1 MRSLYFC
8 NRRASKFMLSI
19 LISATVCLVSLF
31 NSFEAHAVQNPIV
44 TGPIPATA
52 PPGDPSHNY
61 PFFSTIWIPP
71 ASGYVEEEFFMEG
84 TAQRFTTPPLMT
96 GTVTG
101 SGFPYKVRMI
111 VRRPSSAAQF
121 SGKVVIEWLNVTNNF
136 ELDVQWNRAYD
147 LFIREGWA
155 YVGVGVQRAG
165 IVTAGTALR
174 DWNPS
179 RYGTLDVTVGGTLN
193 DDSLKYDIFS
203 QAAQAVMNP
212 VGVDPLG
219 GLSGRQMVIATGDS
233 QSTSNLGTYLN
244 SVHPLD
250 PIYQGFE
257 LGGVL
262 TVPIRTDISQKVFK
276 VISEYDANS
285 GEVRIRRPD
294 TSTYVAWEVAGASHT
309 DYHNFLINGP
319 IRLRDEGVTGTTPDT
334 QNCVDPARSRINLF
348 LVHQAAYD
356 WIARW
361 ILTGV
366 QPPSMPQPLTVLDFN
381 TRPVTFARDS
391 NGLVQGGIRLAD
403 MVVPTALNNGWNTAG
418 KPPTSAA
425 SCQQA
430 GTHVPFSQA
439 TLTALYPTLGG
450 YENQVLYAAKAN
462 AVAGF
467 ILPVDFN
474 TLRLNTMAE
483 VLGQPQ
489 SEQIEAQQLG
499 HPPFIYP

>member
-1 MRSLYFC
+1 MLNLRWFC
-8 NRRASKFMLSI
+8 KGLGVRLTVSAIAALSVVPFIAFDARA
-19 LISATVCLVSLF
+19 VV
-31 NSFEAHAVQNPIV
+31 NPIV

-61 PFFSTIWIPP
+61 PFFATSWIPP
-71 ASGYVEEEFFMEG
+71 SSGYVEEEFFMEG
-84 TAQRFTTPPLMT
+84 TASRFTTPSLA
-96 GTVTG
+96 TG
-101 SGFPYKVRMI
+101 SVIDSGHPYKVRMI
-111 VRRPSSAAQF
+111 VRRPSSAAKF
-121 SGKVVIEWLNVTNNF
+121 SGKVVVEWLNVTNNF

-147 LFIREGWA
+147 YFIREGWA

-174 DWNPS
+174 AWNPG
-179 RYGTLDVTVGGTLN
+179 RYGTIDVTQGGTLN

-203 QAAQAVMNP
+203 QAGQAVLHP

-219 GLSGRQMVIATGDS
+219 GLPGRQLLIATGDS

-262 TVPIRTDISQKVFK
+262 TVRIRDDIPQKVFK
-276 VISEYDANS
+276 VISEFDANN
-285 GEVRIRRPD
+285 GEVRVRRPD
-294 TSTYVAWEVAGASHT
+294 TDHFVAWEVAGASHT

-319 IRLRDEGVTGTTPDT
+319 IRLRDEGVTGTTPDS
-334 QNCVDPARSRINLF
+334 QNCIDPARSRVNLF

-356 WIARW
+356 WISRW
-361 ILTGV
+361 ILTGE
-366 QPPSMPQPLTVLDFN
+366 QPPSMPQPLTVLNFN
-381 TRPVTFARDS
+381 TTPVTFARDS
-391 NGLVQGGIRLAD
+391 NGLVLGGIQLAD
-403 MVVPTALNNGWNTAG
+403 TAVPTALNNGWNTGG
-418 KPPTSAA
+418 KPPTSNG

-430 GTHVPFSQA
+430 GTHVPFDQA
-439 TLTALYPTLGG
+439 TLSALYPSLGA
-450 YENQVLYAAKAN
+450 YTYQVLVAAKNN
-462 AVAGF
+462 AIAGY
-467 ILPVDFN
+467 ILPEDFL
-474 TLRLNTMAE
+474 TLVHNVSAE
-483 VLGQPQ
+483 PLGQPQ